1 MAHFDNAGYSDGP
14 RHGAAVCALTEGIGD
29 CFFFFFFF
37 FLLRHEMTAFKLP
50 TASSLIIGYIDAAGC
65 VFILAYSFYW
75 PHFAVYPNPQ
85 PQQAALAN

>member
-1 MAHFDNAGYSDGP
+1 MTTLAIVTVLDMVLLFVLLLKVLETVS
-14 RHGAAVCALTEGIGD
+14 
-29 CFFFFFFF
+29 FSSFF

-50 TASSLIIGYIDAAGC
+50 TASSLIIGYINAAGC

>member
-14 RHGAAVCALTEGIGD
+14 RHGAAVCALTKGIGN
-29 CFFFFFFF
+29 FFFFFY
-37 FLLRHEMTAFKLP
+37 EMTAFKLP
-50 TASSLIIGYIDAAGC
+50 TASSLIIGYINAAGC